1 MEFPGTVKVYEP
13 PREPRPFFIAFLRT
27 PIYMSS
33 DARPTLIL
41 GSSSPYRRE
50 LLARLQIPFEVAT
63 PDIDET
69 PLPGERPDATALRL
83 SRLKAEAI
91 AARHPGALVIG
102 SDQVCTLDGMQ
113 IGKPGTQEKALA
125 QLQLMRGNTVT
136 FHSALCL
143 LDSRTGVAQLSD
155 VQTLVTF
162 RDLTDAELDAYL
174 RIETPYDC
182 AGSAKAE
189 GLGIALLSRVESDD
203 PTALIGL
210 PLIALTGML
219 RQAGYP
225 FFGA

>member
-1 MEFPGTVKVYEP
+1 MTPDTLP
-13 PREPRPFFIAFLRT
+13 P
-27 PIYMSS
+27 
-33 DARPTLIL
+33 LIL

-50 LLARLQIPFEVAT
+50 LLARLRIPFQTAT

-69 PLPGERPDATALRL
+69 PMPGEAPEATALRL

-102 SDQVCTLDGMQ
+102 SDQVCTLDGQQ
-113 IGKPGTQEKALA
+113 IGKPGSHDKALA
-125 QLQLMRGNTVT
+125 QLRLMRGRSVT

-143 LDSRTGVAQLSD
+143 LDSRTGVAQLAD
-155 VQTLVTF
+155 VQTHATF
-162 RDLTDAELDAYL
+162 RDLSDAELDAYL

-219 RQAGYP
+219 RQARYP
-225 FFGA
+225 FFGV

>member
-1 MEFPGTVKVYEP
+1 
-13 PREPRPFFIAFLRT
+13 
-27 PIYMSS
+27 MSS
-33 DARPTLIL
+33 DARPPLIL

-50 LLARLQIPFEVAT
+50 LLSRLRIPFETAS
-63 PDIDET
+63 PDIDES
-69 PLPGERPDATALRL
+69 PLAGERPDATALRL

-102 SDQVCTLDGMQ
+102 SDQVCTLDNVQ
-113 IGKPGTQEKALA
+113 ISKPGTHEKALA
-125 QLQLMRGNTVT
+125 QLQLMRGRTVT

-143 LDSRTGVAQLSD
+143 LDTRTGASHLTD
-155 VQTLVTF
+155 IQTHATF
-162 RDLTDAELDAYL
+162 RGLSDAELDAYL
-174 RIETPYDC
+174 RAETPYDC
-182 AGSAKAE
+182 AGSAKVE

-219 RQAGYP
+219 RRVGYT